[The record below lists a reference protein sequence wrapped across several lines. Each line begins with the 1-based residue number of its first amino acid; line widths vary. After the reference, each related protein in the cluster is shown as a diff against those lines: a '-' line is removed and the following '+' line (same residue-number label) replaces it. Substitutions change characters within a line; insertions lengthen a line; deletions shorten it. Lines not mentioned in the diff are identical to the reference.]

1 MKKNNQGIT
10 LIALVITIIVLL
22 ILAGV
27 SIAMLTGQNGILTQA
42 QNSKLVTTQAKVNE
56 MTELAIGSLR
66 TENLNDT
73 SKITPQLV
81 ASQINKENNRTD
93 VTASST
99 TFPSDMIFA
108 DEGMKSTV
116 NIDLTVGKQNSND
129 NNNNNTSSLYPENID
144 ESKIAPEEL
153 FDFEPITESVATS
166 KVASTDENA
175 NLPQKEAR
183 ITGIKTKYCTAEETN
198 YKINYTG
205 ITDTLVIPYQVKIG
219 EEMYKV
225 TEVNLYVK
233 GIEHLEYIQPS
244 NLPDIQNI
252 IYPNTVKTLKITDG
266 ADVWNKNIER
276 VVLSKNITE
285 IPENYFSNGSKIKE
299 IELPSNLEKI
309 GKSSF
314 FYCEALESIMIPDNV
329 KTIEKMAFYQCT
341 TLSSI
346 TLPSNIQNL
355 EEAAFYWCTNL
366 SSVTYKGATYTSK
379 SELESALKTN
389 GVTIGNSA
397 FDYTKLTN

>member
-108 DEGMKSTV
+108 DEGMRATV
-116 NIDLTVGKQNSND
+116 NLDLTVGKQNSND
-129 NNNNNTSSLYPENID
+129 NNTSSLYPENID

-329 KTIEKMAFYQCT
+329 KTIEESAFCNCT

-355 EEAAFYWCTNL
+355 GESAFSWCTNL

-389 GVTIGNSA
+389 GVTIGNFA
-397 FDYTKLTN
+397 FNHTKLTN

>member
-1 MKKNNQGIT
+1 
-10 LIALVITIIVLL
+10 
-22 ILAGV
+22 
-27 SIAMLTGQNGILTQA
+27 
-42 QNSKLVTTQAKVNE
+42 
-56 MTELAIGSLR
+56 
-66 TENLNDT
+66 
-73 SKITPQLV
+73 
-81 ASQINKENNRTD
+81 
-93 VTASST
+93 
-99 TFPSDMIFA
+99 
-108 DEGMKSTV
+108 
-116 NIDLTVGKQNSND
+116 
-129 NNNNNTSSLYPENID
+129 
-144 ESKIAPEEL
+144 
-153 FDFEPITESVATS
+153 
-166 KVASTDENA
+166 
-175 NLPQKEAR
+175 
-183 ITGIKTKYCTAEETN
+183 
-198 YKINYTG
+198 
-205 ITDTLVIPYQVKIG
+205 
-219 EEMYKV
+219 MYKV

-233 GIEHLEYIQPS
+233 GKEDSGSIQPS

-252 IYPNTVKTLKITDG
+252 IYPNTVKTLKITDR
-266 ADVWNKNIER
+266 ASVWNKNIER

-285 IPENYFSNGSKIKE
+285 IPEKYFFDGSKIKE

-314 FYCEALESIMIPDNV
+314 SYCEALESIMIPDNV

-355 EEAAFYWCTNL
+355 GKQAFYWCTNL

>member
-1 MKKNNQGIT
+1 MKKKDQGIT

-108 DEGMKSTV
+108 DEGMRATV
-116 NIDLTVGKQNSND
+116 NLDLTVGKQNSND
-129 NNNNNTSSLYPENID
+129 NNNTSSLYPENID

-314 FYCEALESIMIPDNV
+314 FYCTALESIMIPDNV
-329 KTIEKMAFYQCT
+329 KTIEKMAFYKCT

-355 EEAAFYWCTNL
+355 GESAFSWCTNL

-389 GVTIGNSA
+389 GVTMTIGNFA
-397 FDYTKLTN
+397 FNHTKLTN